1 MGRKLQGLLGEMKHA
16 PLFPVYTFF
25 ITFFVLKVLLSS
37 LLRGAL
43 FVAGYLPLSAT
54 QIVENNEVIIQTL
67 ALVLALWAV
76 FARSN
81 LGGTRR
87 ATLREFLG
95 ESLLR
100 WPRPDVWFA
109 ESLRPLLVGFSI
121 ASLGVLLLLVSGFL
135 RIEGHLSAGSLYI
148 LPVVAL
154 RGALL
159 ILWIGVLELTRLKLS
174 RLLLR
179 SGLFEV
185 VGLLALAIF
194 EGYLLYS
201 VLKTSGGALEQAFM
215 GLVALWLAALLSAW
229 TLLSGSE
236 VMASWRRVCV
246 IASLVVSLT
255 CIYGFPLSWGRVASL
270 TSVYEG
276 PHPWAHGVLQSPS
289 LLGQWSFILIF
300 TVFFGILLRRVLT
313 QTSEHTA

>member
-1 MGRKLQGLLGEMKHA
+1 MSRKLQGLLGEMKHA

-25 ITFFVLKVLLSS
+25 MTFFVLKLLLSY
-37 LLRGAL
+37 LLEGAL
-43 FVAGYLPLSAT
+43 FLAGYIPPSPS
-54 QIVENNEVIIQTL
+54 QIVENNEVFIQTL
-67 ALVLALWAV
+67 ALVMALWAV
-76 FARSN
+76 FARTS
-81 LGGTRR
+81 LAGVRR
-87 ATLREFLG
+87 VSVREFLG

-100 WPRPDVWFA
+100 WPRPAVWFA
-109 ESLRPLLVGFSI
+109 ESLRPILIGFSI
-121 ASLGVLLLLVSGFL
+121 ASLGVLLLLLSGFL
-135 RIEGHLSAGSLYI
+135 RIEGQLSRGSFFI

-154 RGALL
+154 RAALL
-159 ILWIGVLELTRLKLS
+159 VSWVGVLELTRLKLS

-179 SGLFEV
+179 SGFFEV

-215 GLVALWLAALLSAW
+215 GLVALWWAALLTAW

-246 IASLVVSLT
+246 VASLVVSLT

-300 TVFFGILLRRVLT
+300 TVFFGVLLRRVLT
-313 QTSEHTA
+313 QSPRHAA